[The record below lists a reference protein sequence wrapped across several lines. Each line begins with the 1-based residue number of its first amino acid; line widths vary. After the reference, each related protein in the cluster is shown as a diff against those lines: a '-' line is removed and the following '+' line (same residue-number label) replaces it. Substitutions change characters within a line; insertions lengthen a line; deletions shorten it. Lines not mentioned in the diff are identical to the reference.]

1 MPASS
6 FAHVLQQLVR
16 PGALVLLGAALLPS
30 AAVAQTSPPP
40 PAANPAERCQLP
52 GARQFDFWIGT
63 WDVHTAQGPAGVNT
77 IEPILGGCALQENW
91 TSLGGGDGK
100 SFNWIDRN
108 SAAAPRWR
116 QIWIDAQGNTI
127 DYYDGRLEEG
137 EMRFR
142 GHTFSATGDSIP
154 QRLTFIPVSP
164 DTVRQVMQ
172 QSNDGGAT
180 WVVTWDGTYVRR
192 R

>member
-1 MPASS
+1 MARFWSAPM
-6 FAHVLQQLVR
+6 FLR
-16 PGALVLLGAALLPS
+16 PGAAGFLLLVGALLPAPLHAQATPS
-30 AAVAQTSPPP
+30 ASAP
-40 PAANPAERCQLP
+40 NPAERCQLP

-63 WDVHTAQGPAGVNT
+63 WDVHTAQGPAGENT
-77 IEPILGGCALQENW
+77 IEPILGGCALLESW

-108 SAAAPRWR
+108 SAAEPRWR
-116 QIWIDAQGNTI
+116 QLWIDAQGNTI
-127 DYYDGRLEEG
+127 DYYDGRFESG

-142 GHTFSATGDSIP
+142 GHTFTPAGDSIP

-164 DTVRQVMQ
+164 DTVRQIME
-172 QSNDGGAT
+172 QSTDGGES
-180 WVVTWDGTYVRR
+180 WQITWDGTYVRR